1 MFALCCVSYVV
12 WRVVCVCVGG
22 VRVGV
27 CYGVCPSTTPNY
39 ILGKIL
45 EKGRPHCD
53 TKPKTSPGKI
63 LEQKTASSSIVVPT
77 PRNYAPGRS
86 ISLFKILKGKLPG
99 SRIAEFLGFRRSTWP
114 TNCRKWLRIA
124 GNCLRIAIRIA
135 ELPSELPGKSGTENA
150 IRSHAQ
156 PSITSCLV

>member
-1 MFALCCVSYVV
+1 MQKA
-12 WRVVCVCVGG
+12 
-22 VRVGV
+22 
-27 CYGVCPSTTPNY
+27 TPK
-39 ILGKIL
+39 LL
-45 EKGRPHCD
+45 
-53 TKPKTSPGKI
+53 PGKLWSSKLRSHGQAWDTCVI
-63 LEQKTASSSIVVPT
+63 DLAHASVSCPACEKYRPTLPRTANMLNSFATT

-135 ELPSELPGKSGTENA
+135 ELPSELPGKSATQNA